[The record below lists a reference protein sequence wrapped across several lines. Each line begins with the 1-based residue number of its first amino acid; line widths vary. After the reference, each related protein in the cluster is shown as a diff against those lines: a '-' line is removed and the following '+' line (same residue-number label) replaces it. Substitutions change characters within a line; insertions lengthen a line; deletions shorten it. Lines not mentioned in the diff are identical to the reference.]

1 MAMHFICQYAVNRAL
16 PEMLLE
22 DGLGPHGTFYFF
34 GVVSVVGG
42 VWVWLFVPEAAGRS
56 LETIDKMFDLP
67 WYKIGLYGRR
77 FAEDYDREQERI
89 YSDEKKEAGVV
100 VSHTETA

>member
-1 MAMHFICQYAVNRAL
+1 MARILEQHLREDTVDGILTDKVHGHSDGRA
-16 PEMLLE
+16 
-22 DGLGPHGTFYFF
+22 DTTNT
-34 GVVSVVGG
+34 

-77 FAEDYDREQERI
+77 SRM
-89 YSDEKKEAGVV
+89 
-100 VSHTETA
+100 SHEGRDPYPRAASQGGHG